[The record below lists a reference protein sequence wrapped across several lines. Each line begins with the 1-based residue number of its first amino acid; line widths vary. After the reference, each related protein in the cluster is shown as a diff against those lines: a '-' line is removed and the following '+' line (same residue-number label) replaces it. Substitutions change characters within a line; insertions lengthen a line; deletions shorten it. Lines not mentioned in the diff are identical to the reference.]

1 MKNYILMISGT
12 LIIALSITLLAM
24 PHSIADG
31 GILGIAL
38 LIYYA
43 IGVQPSIVVFG
54 LFVVIM
60 LASYKFLSKSVILK
74 TLVTVPL
81 LSFFTY
87 LTEPYGIKLEDP
99 LVAAIF
105 FGLVSGVGFGL
116 VIYSGSSVG
125 GTSTI
130 ALMLKKKFG
139 LDVIFTAFIMDV
151 IVVLAG
157 VLIIG
162 VLNTLYTV
170 IALFIGKVAS
180 DYVIG
185 GLDSKKA
192 FIIVSS
198 KNDQIAKKVVTNLAS
213 SATYIN
219 GKGVY
224 ANQEQ
229 QMLYILVKNH
239 RVMQLRR
246 IINEI
251 DPQAFVVVNNVKDV
265 SGGTFFGNAN
275 S

>member
-1 MKNYILMISGT
+1 MKNVILMISGT

-31 GILGIAL
+31 GILGLAL

-43 IGVQPSIVVFG
+43 IGVSPSIVVFG
-54 LFVVIM
+54 LFVVIT
-60 LASYKFLSKSVILK
+60 LFSYKYLSKSVVLK
-74 TLVTVPL
+74 TIVTVPM

-87 LTEPYGIKLEDP
+87 LTEPYGIVLEDP

-105 FGLVSGVGFGL
+105 FGLLSGVGFGL
-116 VIYSGSSVG
+116 VIYSGSSIG

-130 ALMLKKKFG
+130 ALLLKKKFG
-139 LDVIFTAFIMDV
+139 WDVIFTAFIMDV
-151 IVVLAG
+151 IIVLAG
-157 VLIIG
+157 VFIIG

-192 FIIVSS
+192 FVIVSS
-198 KNDQIAKKVVTNLAS
+198 KHDEIAKRVVTNLAS

-229 QMLYILVKNH
+229 KMLYVLIKNH
-239 RVMQLRR
+239 KVMQLRR

-251 DPQAFVVVNNVKDV
+251 DPDAFVVVNNVKDV
-265 SGGTFFGNAN
+265 SGGTFFGSN
-275 S
+275 